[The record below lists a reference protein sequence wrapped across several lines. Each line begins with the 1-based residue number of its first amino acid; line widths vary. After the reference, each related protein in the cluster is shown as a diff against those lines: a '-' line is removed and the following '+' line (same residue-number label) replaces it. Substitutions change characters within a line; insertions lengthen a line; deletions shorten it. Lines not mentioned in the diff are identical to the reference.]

1 MFVAQTKVLWGRG
14 EGAHVWGYVG
24 MAQFWR
30 REAGSE
36 SRGRRGS
43 RAPTPP
49 APGGSPHPRACG
61 HVAPAPASVV
71 TLRPPLPQSSLP
83 LVRTLV
89 RTPGPP
95 RQSGTLSPPQGPCLL
110 SLGKVPQ
117 PLMVTA
123 MGSGIRRVTSGGGGT
138 VCPPAGLPGRAS
150 CPQHTAQTSPRLFR
164 QTFSMKSRVVNAVGP
179 MGRVWSLQPI
189 LFLNNLF

>member
-1 MFVAQTKVLWGRG
+1 MFVAQTKVLRGRG

-95 RQSGTLSPPQGPCLL
+95 RQSGTLSPPQGP
-110 SLGKVPQ
+110 SAVDGDSHGFWDQEGDVW
-117 PLMVTA
+117 
-123 MGSGIRRVTSGGGGT
+123 GGGT

-189 LFLNNLF
+189 LFLNNLFFF